1 MSSAVLIFGKPG
13 PSRASRPAL
22 RRLDS
27 VVDDRLV
34 SPVEYHSLPASELF
48 QHCSDSTNAPA
59 WDAFRARFHQL
70 IVLTAYRTAQRWG
83 DHSPNAVE
91 DLVQETYVKL
101 CAENCRVL
109 RAFVPVD
116 ENSVFGFLK
125 VFTANTVHD
134 HFKALHA
141 EKRRLLHS
149 ESLESAQESVPAFP
163 DRHMEQ
169 QVLLREVRECLD
181 EKLQGPT
188 AERDQTIFWL
198 YYQQGFTA
206 EAIAALPT
214 ISLSPKGVESAIF
227 RITQVVRDYFS
238 NRKDQPPPPRRR
250 AASHGADE

>member
-1 MSSAVLIFGKPG
+1 
-13 PSRASRPAL
+13 
-22 RRLDS
+22 
-27 VVDDRLV
+27 
-34 SPVEYHSLPASELF
+34 VEYHSLPASELF

-141 EKRRLLHS
+141 EKRRLLH
-149 ESLESAQESVPAFP
+149 P
-163 DRHMEQ
+163 DRRMEQ
-169 QVLLREVRECLD
+169 QVLLREVRECLG

-214 ISLSPKGVESAIF
+214 IALSPKGVESAIF

-238 NRKDQPPPPRRR
+238 NRKDQPPPRRR